1 MSSEFRAR
9 FLATASKES
18 KDQALASNSDSRED
32 AQALLVWRQLPEWA
46 RDNEYVHGGY
56 RPISYSYRKS
66 IKSCFYIHNESGNIY
81 SHLLATIWM
90 LVLPMYLYPFARTH
104 YPAAGPDDWIIFGLF
119 FLGGALCYALSTGYH
134 AVSNHSHAVHDVY
147 LRLDLLG
154 ISIVTA
160 GCFLPGIW
168 YTFPCLAREKKILWI
183 SVRALRTVK

>member
-1 MSSEFRAR
+1 MESEIRAR
-9 FLATASKES
+9 SRGTGPKES
-18 KDQALASNSDSRED
+18 ENQATTKNSVLIE
-32 AQALLVWRQLPEWA
+32 ATPVLVAWSQLPEWA
-46 RDNEYVHGGY
+46 KDNEYIRRGY
-56 RPISYSYRKS
+56 RPVSYSYRKS
-66 IKSCFYIHNESGNIY
+66 IKSCLYIHNESGNIY

-90 LVLPMYLYPFARTH
+90 LVLPMYFYPFASTH
-104 YPAAGPDDWIIFGLF
+104 YTAAGTDDWIIFGLF

-160 GCFLPGIW
+160 GCFLPGMW
-168 YTFPCLAREKKILWI
+168 YTFPCLARERKILWI